1 MNVLTFDTVESLFF
15 GAAIEGVPAGEQD
28 PQNDPTT
35 PNITLLRVQSLQDL
49 RRHVRQCSDLSPV
62 PVVMGELELKGL
74 TKVNELDLDIL
85 FSGLRVDFLDEH
97 DVFQLDVS
105 MRDFKRMH
113 VAQSTQQLLDNSL
126 DN

>member
-1 MNVLTFDTVESLFF
+1 VNVLTLDAVECLFL
-15 GAAIEGVPAGEQD
+15 GATLEGVPAGEQD

-49 RRHVRQCSDLSPV
+49 RRHVRQCTDLSPV

-74 TKVNELDLDIL
+74 TKIDELDLDVL
-85 FSGLRVDFLDEH
+85 FSGLGVNLLDED
-97 DVFQLDVS
+97 DVFELDVS
-105 MRDFKRMH
+105 MCDFKRMH
-113 VAQSTQQLLDNSL
+113 VTQSTQQLLDDSL